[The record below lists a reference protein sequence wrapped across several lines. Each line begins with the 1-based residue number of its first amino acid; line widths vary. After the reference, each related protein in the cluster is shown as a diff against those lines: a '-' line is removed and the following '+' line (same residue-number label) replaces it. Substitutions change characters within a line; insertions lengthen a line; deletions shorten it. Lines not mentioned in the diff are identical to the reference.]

1 MVTRWKFDAA
11 TRPASLTRRK
21 FVATTNIYLIIGALC
36 VSLVVIGIGIAV
48 A

>member
-1 MVTRWKFDAA
+1 M
-11 TRPASLTRRK
+11 PASLARRK
-21 FVATTNIYLIIGALC
+21 FVPTTNIYLIIGALC